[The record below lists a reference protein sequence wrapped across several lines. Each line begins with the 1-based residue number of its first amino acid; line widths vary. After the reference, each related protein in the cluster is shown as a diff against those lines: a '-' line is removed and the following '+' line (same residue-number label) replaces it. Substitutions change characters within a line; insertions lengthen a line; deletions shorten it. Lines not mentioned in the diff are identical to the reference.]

1 VWVVVA
7 IMLGPVIQVG
17 RSAAASVSEG
27 LPILALMID
36 LRRDVPGPVV
46 WAAGSLS
53 TLQVRALAL
62 LVANGLV
69 AGWEPEAVV
78 PDAA

>member
-1 VWVVVA
+1 
-7 IMLGPVIQVG
+7 
-17 RSAAASVSEG
+17 
-27 LPILALMID
+27 MID